1 MGTTRD
7 PLLKELIR
15 YVMADEARH
24 VAFGIL
30 SLQEVYKELSG
41 DELRERQ
48 DLKPLSAFEACDLMR
63 RRSLNPELWRLQM
76 EFQN

>member
-1 MGTTRD
+1 MIEGLALAAFGFMMGTTRD

-30 SLQEVYKELSG
+30 SLQKVYKELSG
-41 DELRERQ
+41 D
-48 DLKPLSAFEACDLMR
+48 
-63 RRSLNPELWRLQM
+63 
-76 EFQN
+76 